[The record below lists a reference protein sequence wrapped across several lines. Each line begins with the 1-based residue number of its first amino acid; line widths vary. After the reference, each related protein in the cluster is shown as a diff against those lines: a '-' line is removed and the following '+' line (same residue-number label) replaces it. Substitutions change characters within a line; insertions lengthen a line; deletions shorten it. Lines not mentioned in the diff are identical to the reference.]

1 MATDEQLIEQIQM
14 GKSEAYGQLF
24 SKYYQQ
30 IYSVCFA
37 ILKNPHDAEE
47 VTSETFVHAYLKLDQ
62 LRKPPQFFFWLK
74 KIAQNRSKNFLRD
87 KSKDTIPLNLASA
100 RTATQV
106 APDALLLKQELI
118 DAIMDAIESLPP
130 KDRALI
136 QAHIDGL
143 NHSQISEQLGI
154 SIEASKSRLYRVRK
168 KIAGCVKDLLNAIV
182 CLPKMFASLTDDF
195 VLRLPFKKIVSGGIE
210 AMKIGTSTE
219 VAIGVIT
226 ATQSLMFSAI
236 FHIALFI
243 ALSFFLPYNK
253 FHSDRREVDTYLEV
267 SLLPPAEEQQPVP
280 RPSKGATKS
289 VVSVKK
295 SFPPTIKKASP
306 SKAPRGFLSAKKL
319 ASRGEMGETISKM
332 GQGMF
337 ASRSGS
343 RSNNPPAPLW
353 KGEYAEPDAFGL
365 RRELPIGEGVSVKD
379 GGEMLSGSGKGG
391 EILPTVGV
399 EGESVSSVGKDG
411 VGLTDGMSG
420 MAKGRDGVDL
430 EMKRVERFKPVIPQ
444 RKKFGKQAGLSMLGD
459 IGTADADDTLTNVA
473 NDMMLDRTGFGVPE
487 LPKGEPGGIVVGIGK
502 DIRGY
507 LRFPRVDCSMTDR
520 EITAIFFSKAITNLM
535 KWINSQTNIK
545 VDINVEGGGIQLT
558 DSNLFKSPLV
568 FLFGMDSLWA
578 TSTSKWQDWS
588 TFTVPLKLPH
598 PRISNRLTEIE
609 RKRLRKYLIDK
620 RGLLIID
627 VPPKTVR
634 GEEYPWSRRMKRE
647 LKTILPEYRLEKIP
661 NNHELYHSYYELGG
675 PPPGPSFSKPGFAKY
690 PTYLE
695 GIFISG
701 RLSVI
706 YSEMWYAY
714 AMVESVMGDKYY
726 PQSSTYRLIVN
737 IIVYALTHDGISDNS
752 RYVPEKGIPG
762 EIPKKPPFIPQ
773 ATPSSRP

>member
-1 MATDEQLIEQIQM
+1 MATDEQLIEQIQV
-14 GKSEAYGQLF
+14 GKSETYGQLF
-24 SKYYQQ
+24 GKYYQQ
-30 IYSVCFA
+30 IYSICFS
-37 ILKNPHDAEE
+37 ILKNSHDAEE

-62 LRKPPQFFFWLK
+62 LRKPSQFFFWLK
-74 KIAQNRSKNFLRD
+74 RIAQNRSKNFLRD
-87 KSKDTIPLNLASA
+87 KPTETIPLDLASA
-100 RTATQV
+100 HTTAQI
-106 APDALLLKQELI
+106 APDVLLLKHELI
-118 DAIMDAIESLPP
+118 DAIMEAIESLPP
-130 KDRALI
+130 KDREVI
-136 QAHIDGL
+136 RAHIDGL

-168 KIAGCVKDLLNAIV
+168 KITGYVKDLLNAIV
-182 CLPKMFASLTDDF
+182 FLPKMP
-195 VLRLPFKKIVSGGIE
+195 PFKKIVSGGVE
-210 AMKIGTSTE
+210 LMKIGTSTE
-219 VAIGVIT
+219 VTTSIIT
-226 ATQSLMFSAI
+226 ATQSLMFSVI
-236 FHIALFI
+236 LHITLFI
-243 ALSFFLPYNK
+243 ALSFFLPYK

-267 SLLPPAEEQQPVP
+267 SLLPPAEEQQPAP

-319 ASRGEMGETISKM
+319 ASQGEMGETISKM

-343 RSNNPPAPLW
+343 RSNR
-353 KGEYAEPDAFGL
+353 AEPDAFGL
-365 RRELPIGEGVSVKD
+365 RRELQIGAGVSVKD
-379 GGEMLSGSGKGG
+379 GERILSGGRKGE
-391 EILPTVGV
+391 EIVPTVGV
-399 EGESVSSVGKDG
+399 GGESVSEVGKDG
-411 VGLTDGMSG
+411 VGLADGVG
-420 MAKGRDGVDL
+420 EIAKGRGGVDL
-430 EMKRVERFKPVIPQ
+430 EMRKVKRLKPVIPQ
-444 RKKFGKQAGLSMLGD
+444 REKFGRQAGLSMPGD
-459 IGTADADDTLTNVA
+459 IGAADADDTLANVA
-473 NDMMLDRTGFGVPE
+473 KDMIMDQSGFGVPK
-487 LPKGEPGGIVVGIGK
+487 LPKGEPGGIVIGRGK

-520 EITAIFFSKAITNLM
+520 EITAIFFSKAILNLM

-545 VDINVEGGGIQLT
+545 VDINVEGGGIQLA
-558 DSNLFKSPLV
+558 DSNLFKSPIV

-578 TSTSKWQDWS
+578 TSTGKWQDWS

-634 GEEYPWSRRMKRE
+634 GGEYPWSRRMKRE

-737 IIVYALTHDGISDNS
+737 IIVYALTHGGISDHS
-752 RYVPEKGIPG
+752 KYVPEK
-762 EIPKKPPFIPQ
+762 EIPEEVPKKAPFIPQ
-773 ATPSSRP
+773 PTPNVRP